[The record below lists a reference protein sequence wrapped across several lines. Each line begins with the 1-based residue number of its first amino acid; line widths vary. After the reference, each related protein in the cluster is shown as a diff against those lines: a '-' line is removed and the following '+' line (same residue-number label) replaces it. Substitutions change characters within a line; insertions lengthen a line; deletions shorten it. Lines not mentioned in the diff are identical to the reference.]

1 MDIEIQNSNLSPEA
15 RIVWDRLGESQRQV
29 IQKNYPFRDDRN
41 EAIRKLRARKVKLS
55 ILSQITGLCIH
66 TVCDIGKKTRQK
78 GGDKQV
84 VQNLAKEGLS

>member
-15 RIVWDRLGESQRQV
+15 RIVWDCLDQSQRQV

-41 EAIRKLRARKVKLS
+41 KAIRKLRARKVKIF
-55 ILSQITGLCIH
+55 ILTQITGLSTH
-66 TVCDIGKKTRQK
+66 TICDIGKKTRQK

-84 VQNLAKEGLS
+84 AQILAKEGLS